1 MFKQSANNSPALAVK
16 TKTQLELLRNL
27 RAQRIRSS
35 SSGFTLIELMIVV
48 AVVGLL
54 AAIALPQY
62 LRARSR
68 AQAGASVGELVA
80 LAKECAMGRV
90 SDMPEVVAHPGA
102 TGSLTC
108 GGAADTVTGSLS
120 LSGRTFSP
128 SAEGVV
134 CVNATAGATSQRPV
148 AVIARNGALS
158 CTFQ

>member
-1 MFKQSANNSPALAVK
+1 MK
-16 TKTQLELLRNL
+16 TKTQLELLHNL
-27 RAQRIRSS
+27 RAQRLRTAG
-35 SSGFTLIELMIVV
+35 SGFTLIELMIVV

-54 AAIALPQY
+54 SAIALPQY

-102 TGSLTC
+102 EGSVTC
-108 GGAADTVTGSLS
+108 GGSGDNRVSS
-120 LSGRTFSP
+120 ISISGRTFP
-128 SAEGVV
+128 TSAEGVV
-134 CVNATAGATSQRPV
+134 CLNTSAGATSQRPL
-148 AVIARNGALS
+148 ALIAPNGSLS